1 MNASIEQLQPSSTDE
16 HLLASHLQ
24 GDQDAFAQIVGRYQ
38 RDLYRFLF
46 RFLGNSASADDVF
59 QETFVQVFQSA
70 NQFEPGRS
78 FRPWLFTIAA
88 NKARDHLRSRARKK
102 TSSLQATIDPH
113 SPDGN
118 QYIDLMSAVDSSPS
132 EGLEYEEL
140 QHRVNEAMSRLPDN
154 LREVIVL
161 AYFNQMP
168 YKQIAE
174 VLKVPLG
181 TVKSRLHTAV
191 ESFANIWK
199 SANPVAG

>member
-1 MNASIEQLQPSSTDE
+1 MDARIEQLQSDTTDE
-16 HLLASHLQ
+16 QLLVSHLQ
-24 GDQDAFAQIVGRYQ
+24 GDQAAFAQIVRRYQ
-38 RDLYRFLF
+38 RDLYQFLF
-46 RFLGNSASADDVF
+46 RFLGNSASAEDVF
-59 QETFVQVFQSA
+59 QETFVQIFQSA
-70 NQFEPGRS
+70 NQFETGRN

-102 TSSLQATIDPH
+102 TTSLHASIDPH
-113 SPDGN
+113 SGDGN
-118 QYIDLMSAVDSSPS
+118 QYIDLMSAVESSPS

-140 QHRVNEAMSRLPDN
+140 QHRINEAISRLPEN

-161 AYFNQMP
+161 AYFNQLP

-174 VLKVPLG
+174 ILKVPLG
-181 TVKSRLHTAV
+181 TVKSRLHSAV